1 MLFGVCCVGVIEG
14 LEKSRGKI
22 MLDTNKLWLEPLQL
36 SDNRLG
42 ADQLVSWRQQG
53 YAFVDGLIPTS
64 LIERAESDALAFF
77 PKPQTSGAKHFNTF
91 GSGQNFVFPSS
102 SSAVNELT
110 MAPELLIA
118 VSALLG
124 ESLADLRLS
133 QSDLWPKYG
142 DGSITKRED
151 WTEQRMHCDY
161 PNHTLL
167 HPPQWDNPEAVEIII
182 YLSDSEECGG
192 ATALVPRE
200 GPNDPAYTWPIFN
213 MPGVQ
218 DRPYINSRVEAE
230 SYLAEYYP
238 NIADFRAANLYPRER
253 VARYRR
259 GSVLFYRHDTWHRGR
274 PVNDGTCR
282 IVQNLTFKKADS
294 EWLNVLH
301 PGWCWSMYGK
311 HQTMERWIAQASVEQ
326 RALLGFPKP
335 GHSYWSFE
343 TVAAVEGRYGA
354 FDIDMSPYRQA
365 LDA

>member
-1 MLFGVCCVGVIEG
+1 MQ
-14 LEKSRGKI
+14 
-22 MLDTNKLWLEPLQL
+22 DTNELWLEPSQL
-36 SDNRLG
+36 SNNRLG
-42 ADQLVSWRQQG
+42 TEQLVSWRKQG
-53 YAFVDGLIPTS
+53 YAFVDGLIPAT
-64 LIERAESDALAFF
+64 LIARAEADALAFF
-77 PKPQTSGAKHFNTF
+77 PKPQTPEAKHFNTF
-91 GSGQNFVFPSS
+91 GSGQNFVFPSR

-110 MAPELLIA
+110 MSAELLEA
-118 VSALLG
+118 VSALLDQP
-124 ESLADLRLS
+124 LADLRLS

-142 DGSITKRED
+142 DGSITERED
-151 WTEQRMHCDY
+151 WTEQRIHCDY

-192 ATALVPRE
+192 ATAVVPRE
-200 GPNDPAYTWPIFN
+200 GPNDPAYTWPIFD

-230 SYLAEYYP
+230 GYLATNHP
-238 NIADFRAANLYPRER
+238 DIAAFRAKHLYPRER

-311 HQTMERWIAQASVEQ
+311 HQTMERWIAEASVEQ
-326 RALLGFPKP
+326 RALLGFPVP
-335 GHSYWSFE
+335 GHSYWSIE
-343 TVAAVEGRYGA
+343 TVAAVEGRYSA
-354 FDIDMSPYRQA
+354 FGIDMSPYRDA